1 MKGIRLAR
9 VAIGAAA
16 LMLAA
21 APGAMA
27 QEEGVLAK
35 SILGSIGIIP
45 KDPPK
50 IDYRERAPLVLPSKT
65 ELPAPVSSD
74 AVEAKAA
81 NWPKD
86 PDVMAA
92 RKEAAEARKPWTQT
106 EEYRNSEGKRL
117 SIEEIR
123 AGRRAGASTRQAPSL
138 ADERRAEFS
147 RLTPEELRAFSKQDD
162 AKLDPTQL
170 KRRYLTDPP
179 QDLLKAA
186 GNAPL
191 KATVD
196 PRPMGD
202 PDSPQAFQR
211 EQAARR

>member
-9 VAIGAAA
+9 VAVGAAA

-27 QEEGVLAK
+27 QEGEAAK
-35 SILGSIGIIP
+35 SILGAIGIIP
-45 KDPPK
+45 KDPPR

-65 ELPAPVSSD
+65 DLPSPLASD
-74 AVEAKAA
+74 AVEGRAA

-86 PDVMAA
+86 PDAMAA
-92 RKEAAEARKPWTQT
+92 RKDAAEARKPWMQT
-106 EEYRNSEGKRL
+106 EEYKNSEGKRL
-117 SIEEIR
+117 SIEEMR
-123 AGRRAGASTRQAPSL
+123 AGRRAGVANRQAPSL
-138 ADERRAEFS
+138 SDERRAEFN
-147 RLTPEELRAFSKQDD
+147 RMTPDELRAFSKADEP
-162 AKLDPTQL
+162 KLDPTQL